1 MVEGPICTIWVD
13 YMVRLSEWWF
23 MWLGFKSAVI
33 VICDLCPEGGKVAGN
48 ETSCQPPWLAPGEKY
63 MKDPQTIHET

>member
-1 MVEGPICTIWVD
+1 
-13 YMVRLSEWWF
+13 

-33 VICDLCPEGGKVAGN
+33 VICDLCPVAGN

-63 MKDPQTIHET
+63 MKDPQTLLDEA